1 MLHFQNNNR
10 INQESY
16 DLYNKSI
23 EKDIKYLLID
33 SRDRD
38 KLYYPNSNNFK
49 IELESPIKNVT
60 KIELISAHIP
70 TTYYNV
76 NEFNSPTNI
85 VNGDFNSPINIV
97 NGDYSNN
104 EFKSAVKTY
113 FNATVVEID
122 DITNKLKI
130 DNPSVN
136 SPFNVSKDPTH
147 NDFKNYRFS
156 KLLGYSEDQIVNNE
170 IDITQPPNNP
180 INLNETDYIL
190 LHLENFERF
199 ESKISTNS
207 VAQNAYAKL
216 HLGDGSKN
224 IFFGRI
230 EAYTNALELNPTKAV
245 LNKLDIK
252 FTDYYG
258 NNFNFNGGEVYL
270 TFAITY
276 KKHTNMQNQQIL
288 V

>member
-76 NEFNSPTNI
+76 NEFNSPDNI
-85 VNGDFNSPINIV
+85 P
-97 NGDYSNN
+97 NGDYSNE
-104 EFKSAVKTY
+104 EFKSAVETY
-113 FNATVVEID
+113 FGGNVTID
-122 DITNKLKI
+122 DITNKLTI
-130 DNPSVN
+130 NGPN
-136 SPFNVSKDPTH
+136 NNTPFNVSKDPTH

-245 LNKLDIK
+245 LDKLDIK